1 MAGAA
6 GPSLPGSAFWSRDC
20 ILCPAA
26 RGRISTE
33 GNTRSRVKLINP
45 KVDVK
50 VKASRV
56 TDASVSMESLKGAGD
71 SVAEQVSNV
80 LLVQVFVK
88 DTKTFKGGP
97 FCVFRKYKTFYDP

>member
-6 GPSLPGSAFWSRDC
+6 GPFLPGSAFWSRDFSDEDQSVAYV
-20 ILCPAA
+20 P
-26 RGRISTE
+26 GISTE

-71 SVAEQVSNV
+71 SVAEQS
-80 LLVQVFVK
+80 K
-88 DTKTFKGGP
+88 
-97 FCVFRKYKTFYDP
+97 